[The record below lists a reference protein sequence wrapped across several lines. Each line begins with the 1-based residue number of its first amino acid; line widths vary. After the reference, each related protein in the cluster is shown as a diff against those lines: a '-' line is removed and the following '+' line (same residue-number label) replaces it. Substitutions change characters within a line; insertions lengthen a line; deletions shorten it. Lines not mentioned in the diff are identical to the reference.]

1 MAMTEGIIVKVVAG
15 VSYKLLNGSIGG
27 FEITIILSQEVTLAV
42 ACKIWITLVLPL
54 WSGSWQDL
62 VHMVT

>member
-1 MAMTEGIIVKVVAG
+1 MD
-15 VSYKLLNGSIGG
+15 YGSIGS

-42 ACKIWITLVLPL
+42 ACQILITLVLPL
-54 WSGSWQDL
+54 WSGSWQGL